1 MNEEMRSKF
10 NRLSRVLVEGLEE
23 RDALVG
29 ELDVKNRFVAAIL
42 RVQSL
47 RVSNGDD
54 SRGRKRAWSLK
65 QADERGTRKVS
76 CFVVCVCG
84 SFVCGSAVS
93 PLCVTLSSP

>member
-1 MNEEMRSKF
+1 MNEEMRTKF

-54 SRGRKRAWSLK
+54 GRGRKRAWSLK
-65 QADERGTRKVS
+65 QADERGSKKVGCSS
-76 CFVVCVCG
+76 CVCVCLIG
-84 SFVCGSAVS
+84 SW
-93 PLCVTLSSP
+93 